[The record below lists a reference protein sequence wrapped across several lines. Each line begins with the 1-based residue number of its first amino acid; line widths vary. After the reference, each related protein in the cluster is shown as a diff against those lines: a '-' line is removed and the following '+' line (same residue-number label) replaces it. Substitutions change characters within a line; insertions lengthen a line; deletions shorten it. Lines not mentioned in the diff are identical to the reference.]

1 MCDNVFFFSEVKT
14 GKQKNKKVKVFQA
27 NKNGSKNNKKAQKIP
42 TYQYEVGGELLSIR
56 LLLLQR

>member
-27 NKNGSKNNKKAQKIP
+27 NKNGSKNNKKAQKNPHLPI
-42 TYQYEVGGELLSIR
+42 VSGGELLSIR